1 MIDSQLPQPE
11 PDETYEEFIARAHQE
26 LMDAIPEPRERNEA
40 IWSQWRDARGLTPE
54 EHIALRTFAG
64 DRYRPHPNV
73 CVFAEHS
80 AVTSE
85 GEPREYNGAEMMRAA
100 RGANERILDVDCFAP
115 ITDGHTSPPDDPRD
129 KDPEILGYAGPY
141 RLGMIGR
148 QKPRW
153 AVFCDEWHRPDKL
166 DRLASKPRRSV
177 ELWTFKDD
185 PDKIYFDPI
194 AALGAETPRLPLPVQ
209 YRHEETRD
217 GAHVE
222 RYAAPTLPGA
232 SNTFVRG
239 EDYAAEEWDESKY
252 LRDEDGKFTDKAGGP
267 SGARSGLEGSEEA
280 GDSRPERTGGES
292 QEDMIRRVMRE
303 WGEEQRLR
311 QILREEQE
319 RVAGGSAHAPPPT
332 SYPEPEPGPGQG
344 ESELDPDLEDF
355 DDWDLGD
362 GPDWDSVPTPP
373 GESPD
378 EMRMRLLEKA
388 ELERR
393 QEKETFEGELRTA
406 ADLYDAGRAWDREF
420 KQAWR
425 EMTPDER
432 RIFRDYTRNAA
443 IKRGIATGAALLAG
457 GLAANKARSLAPVL
471 ARTGTELAVEAAPRI
486 RRGAEH
492 VASRTS
498 HLPRAARIQA
508 GRGALRAARR
518 AKNPKAAAAI
528 ALGGTAGALLGAIY
542 NGLNRSRD
550 TRSSSPGR
558 HSMTTANGNT
568 PTRYGLASV
577 GGQIGRAAIK
587 GVGNMA
593 QATGA
598 NPKGALGIAA
608 GGYGA
613 GRVHQKAR
621 DMFSAMPQT
630 RDHGFAG
637 GGMPPN
643 RSGTRIGAGF
653 AMKESGMKN
662 MPGLISPTG
671 ANKGALGI
679 YAAEEETGSNDRLEQ
694 AKAAMREALGDQY
707 CNDEADSYAADESPP
722 DARGALALPVRWSG
736 TEQKQK
742 RQNNNK

>member
-1 MIDSQLPQPE
+1 MRMIDSQLPQPE
-11 PDETYEEFIARAHQE
+11 PDETYEAFIARAHRA

-40 IWSQWRDARGLTPE
+40 IWSQWRAARGLTPE
-54 EHIALRTFAG
+54 EQIALRTFAG

-85 GEPREYNGAEMMRAA
+85 GEPREYDGAEMMRAA

-115 ITDGHTSPPDDPRD
+115 ITEGHTSPPDDPRE

-252 LRDEDGKFTDKAGGP
+252 LRDEDGKFTDKAGGT
-267 SGARSGLEGSEEA
+267 SGARSGSGGSEEA

-311 QILREEQE
+311 RILREEQE

-332 SYPEPEPGPGQG
+332 SYPEPEPDPAPKPWQG

-373 GESPD
+373 GETAD
-378 EMRMRLLEKA
+378 ELRTRLLEKA

-432 RIFRDYTRNAA
+432 RIFRNYTRNAA

-486 RRGAEH
+486 RRGAEQ
-492 VASRTS
+492 VASRAS

-542 NGLNRSRD
+542 SGLNRSRD
-550 TRSSSPGR
+550 TRSPSPGR

-568 PTRYGLASV
+568 PTRYGLASA
-577 GGQIGRAAIK
+577 GLRTGRAALRGI
-587 GVGNMA
+587 GNMA

-621 DMFSAMPQT
+621 DMFAMSEP
-630 RDHGFAG
+630 AG
-637 GGMPPN
+637 APFS
-643 RSGTRIGAGF
+643 SGNA
-653 AMKESGMKN
+653 GMKN
-662 MPGLISPTG
+662 MPGLIAPSG
-671 ANKGALGI
+671 DSRFGL

-694 AKAAMREALGDQY
+694 AKAAMRKALGDQY
-707 CNDEADSYAADESPP
+707 CNDEADSYAADESPS
-722 DARGALALPVRWSG
+722 DTRGVLALPVRWSG